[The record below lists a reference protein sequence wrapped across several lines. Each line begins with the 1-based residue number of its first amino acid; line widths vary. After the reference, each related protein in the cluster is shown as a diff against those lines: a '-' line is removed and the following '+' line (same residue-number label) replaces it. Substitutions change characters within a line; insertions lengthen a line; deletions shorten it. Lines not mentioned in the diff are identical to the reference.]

1 MKILCIDDDLSAVKV
16 LSKIFKIKG
25 YEFSF
30 THDGSEGLRSIRKT
44 DADVILLD
52 IGIPYFNG
60 LQIIDEL
67 VKDGTIHNHNIIVL
81 TASAMTDDDFGKL
94 IKKGVKKCLRKP
106 CPLEIL
112 LPSIEELQHS

>member
-1 MKILCIDDDLSAVKV
+1 MKILCIDDDQQTVSALGKM
-16 LSKIFKIKG
+16 LKNKG

-30 THDGSEGLRSIRKT
+30 TRDGREGLQSIRKT
-44 DADVILLD
+44 NADLILLD
-52 IGIPYFNG
+52 IGMPYFNG

-81 TASAMTDDDFGKL
+81 TATAMNDDELGKL

-106 CPLEIL
+106 FQPTQIL
-112 LPSIEELQHS
+112 SVIES